1 MRLAEFC
8 GVDRAGL
15 SVRKLSADARSES
28 GRFGEVCV
36 SGRPSA
42 IGVPGVL
49 YECSPTKAPAAT
61 GTTPRS
67 ATNAANCA
75 AAAPKARLPYTA
87 STTAG
92 VPSPRISRSLSNA
105 AGATR
110 PPYTGTANTAAASA
124 GSTGGFPAACVRSI
138 VVNAFAALPAAAFV
152 PASAPAAAFAAALQ
166 LPPCR
171 ATPCATAE
179 AFFLVVPGGEKTT
192 V

>member
-1 MRLAEFC
+1 MCIR
-8 GVDRAGL
+8 DR
-15 SVRKLSADARSES
+15 
-28 GRFGEVCV
+28 
-36 SGRPSA
+36 
-42 IGVPGVL
+42 

-61 GTTPRS
+61 GTKPRS
-67 ATNAANCA
+67 ATNAASCA
-75 AAAPKARLPYTA
+75 TAVPKARLPYTA

-124 GSTGGFPAACVRSI
+124 GRVTDFPAACVRSI

-152 PASAPAAAFAAALQ
+152 PASAPAAALL

-171 ATPCATAE
+171 AAPCATA
-179 AFFLVVPGGEKTT
+179 AAIFLERCV
-192 V
+192 